1 MSRLCVVCCC
11 CVPRRAR
18 GCEPARRGVCQRQ
31 TPPGRGE
38 AADSGAGP
46 PGRPALRHLQ
56 TAAGQPRLRQQDP
69 GQVGEHSPDKPCSQ
83 VHSAGCGEVDG
94 YARCTVVVVVVGGG
108 GESSTYKTQLDFF
121 FNFFF

>member
-1 MSRLCVVCCC
+1 MLRLCVCCC

-18 GCEPARRGVCQRQ
+18 RCEPARRGVCERQ

-56 TAAGQPRLRQQDP
+56 AAAGQPRLRQQDP
-69 GQVGEHSPDKPCSQ
+69 GQVGQKQVSGHARACSQ
-83 VHSAGCGEVDG
+83 VH
-94 YARCTVVVVVVGGG
+94 
-108 GESSTYKTQLDFF
+108 
-121 FNFFF
+121 